1 MLVIYAFIM
10 WKNLIRNWNVSF
22 LHKSESHC
30 KGINYNAKKNSKRVI
45 SNLIIEK
52 NVYL

>member
-1 MLVIYAFIM
+1 MLLIYAFIM

-22 LHKSESHC
+22 LHKGASYY
-30 KGINYNAKKNSKRVI
+30 KGISYNAKKNSKRVI